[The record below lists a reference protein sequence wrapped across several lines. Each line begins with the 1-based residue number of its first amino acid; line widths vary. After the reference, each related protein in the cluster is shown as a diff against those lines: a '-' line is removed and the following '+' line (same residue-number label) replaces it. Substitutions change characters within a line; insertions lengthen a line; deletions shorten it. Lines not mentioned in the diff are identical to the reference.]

1 MKTWQKYAAE
11 AYGTFVLVG
20 LGTGAVMALRDFDN
34 AAFVVTVALAFG
46 LALIVGIF
54 TVGHVSGGHFN
65 PAVSFGAFLD
75 RRIGLTDMIGY
86 WVSQLVGAVLASLV
100 FVAILDRTSVA
111 SSANALKPDVTSF
124 GGLLAEVVLTA
135 VFVMIILVV
144 SKGGSET
151 GLLAIGLT
159 LAAVH
164 LVGIGF
170 TGTSV
175 NPARSFAPALVGG
188 AWSDFWVFVVG
199 PFVGAALGW
208 LLFKVVVEGET
219 NPSAR

>member
-20 LGTGAVMALRDFDN
+20 LGTGAVMAMRDYDN

-54 TVGHVSGGHFN
+54 TVGHISGGHFN
-65 PAVSFGAFLD
+65 PAVSLGAFLD
-75 RRIGLTDMIGY
+75 RRIGLGDMIGY
-86 WVSQLVGAVLASLV
+86 WASQAFGAVLASLV
-100 FVAILDRTSVA
+100 FAAILDRTGVA
-111 SSANALKPDVTSF
+111 ASANALAADVTSF

-135 VFVMIILVV
+135 IFVTIILVV
-144 SKGGSET
+144 SKGTSAT
-151 GLLAIGLT
+151 GLLTIGLT
-159 LAAVH
+159 LAVVH

-175 NPARSFAPALVGG
+175 NPARSFGPALVGG
-188 AWSDFWVFVVG
+188 AWADFWVFVVG

>member
-20 LGTGAVMALRDFDN
+20 LGTGAVMALRDFDD

-54 TVGHVSGGHFN
+54 TVGHISGGHFN
-65 PAVSFGAFLD
+65 PAVSLGAFLD
-75 RRIGLTDMIGY
+75 GRIALKDMIGY
-86 WVSQLVGAVLASLV
+86 WVSQIVGAVLASLV
-100 FVAILDRTSVA
+100 FAAILDRTAVA
-111 SSANALKPDVTSF
+111 ASANALAPDVNSF
-124 GGLLAEVVLTA
+124 GGVLAEVVLTA
-135 VFVMIILVV
+135 LFVMVILVV

-151 GLLAIGLT
+151 GLVAIGLT
-159 LAAVH
+159 LAVVH

-188 AWSDFWVFVVG
+188 AWSDFWVFLVG

-208 LLFKVVVEGET
+208 LLFKVIVEGNT

>member
-11 AYGTFVLVG
+11 VYGTFVLVG
-20 LGTGAVMALRDFDN
+20 LGTGAVMALRDFDD

-65 PAVSFGAFLD
+65 PAVSLGAFLD
-75 RRIGLTDMIGY
+75 GRIALKDMIGY

-100 FVAILDRTSVA
+100 FVAILDRTAVA
-111 SSANALKPDVTSF
+111 TSANALAPDVNSF
-124 GGLLAEVVLTA
+124 GGVLAEVVLTA
-135 VFVMIILVV
+135 LFVMVILVV

-159 LAAVH
+159 LVVVH

-175 NPARSFAPALVGG
+175 NPARSFGPALVGG
-188 AWSDFWVFVVG
+188 TWADFWVFLVG

-208 LLFKVVVEGET
+208 LLFKVIVEGET